1 MSTNL
6 NYKTKQQS
14 DILAKLRGNPRV
26 RMIRLASPEDCN
38 VGQSIQGVFTKED
51 APELPFKGC
60 SRAGG
65 CICAYEPVLDDIY
78 P

>member
-6 NYKTKQQS
+6 EYKTKQQS
-14 DILAKLRGNPRV
+14 DILTKLRANPRV
-26 RMIRLASPEDCN
+26 RMIRVASPEDCN

-51 APELPFKGC
+51 APELPIKGC
-60 SRAGG
+60 SRSGG